1 MHVHAICGDGEA
13 KFWIEPQVEL
23 AKNHRLSRA
32 QLKEIEDLIEVHLDE
47 LKSAWSRDFR
57 R

>member
-47 LKSAWSRDFR
+47 LKSAWSRHFCR
-57 R
+57 